1 MEGHFPKGMELTL
14 EVQVEVTD
22 RHYQFS
28 LKFEVEMT
36 LNCHKTSWNLKK
48 KKIKYKW
55 PSLQVLF
62 LLFALPKASSSA
74 QNSLTNSLPNIYHGL
89 NLPKTE
95 I

>member
-1 MEGHFPKGMELTL
+1 MELTL

-48 KKIKYKW
+48 NQI
-55 PSLQVLF
+55 
-62 LLFALPKASSSA
+62 
-74 QNSLTNSLPNIYHGL
+74 
-89 NLPKTE
+89 
-95 I
+95 